1 MMILD
6 SLPFCGEHQS
16 TLIQTNPEDWIYT
29 PFMMDLLDREGPP
42 VTAPAPSCPAE
53 PSVPEAVV
61 SLPSQPAEDK
71 VDQTNDS
78 MTAQAEETQVEV
90 ETVVAAPSLEMEAE
104 RFL

>member
-1 MMILD
+1 M
-6 SLPFCGEHQS
+6 
-16 TLIQTNPEDWIYT
+16 
-29 PFMMDLLDREGPP
+29 
-42 VTAPAPSCPAE
+42 
-53 PSVPEAVV
+53 PEAVV